1 MTLQSFNRRFGVRGA
16 ALAAVLACGA
26 IAGQAFAAT
35 PTQGSLGA
43 TSTGVITITA
53 SVPNRARITGLND
66 VSFLN
71 QDPNSAASSA
81 QDVCVWSNT
90 ATKGYTIT
98 ASGNGGG
105 GSAFSLSNGTTTV
118 PYSVEWAATSG
129 QASGTPLTAGA
140 ASGSLISTAVNQTCS
155 SAPAASATLL
165 VKMSTTDLGT
175 MTAGSNYTGTLT
187 LVVTP
192 Q

>member
-1 MTLQSFNRRFGVRGA
+1 MKLQSLNRRIV
-16 ALAAVLACGA
+16 ALAATLACSVP
-26 IAGQAFAAT
+26 AGQALAAT
-35 PTQGSLGA
+35 PTQGTLGA

-53 SVPNRARITGLND
+53 SVPNRARITGLTD

-71 QDPNSAASSA
+71 QDPGSAASSA

-90 ATKGYTIT
+90 ATKAYTLT
-98 ASGNGGG
+98 ATGNGAS
-105 GSAFSLSNGTTTV
+105 SAFTLSNGTTTV

-129 QASGTPLTAGA
+129 QSSGTALTAGTA
-140 ASGSLISTAVNQTCS
+140 TAPPTSGAVNQTCS

-165 VKMSTTDLGT
+165 VKISTTDLGT
-175 MTAGSNYTGTLT
+175 MTAGSNYAGTLT

>member
-1 MTLQSFNRRFGVRGA
+1 MTLQSFNHRFGVRGV
-16 ALAAVLACGA
+16 ALAASLACA
-26 IAGQAFAAT
+26 AATGQAFAAT
-35 PTQGSLGA
+35 PTQGTLGA

-53 SVPNRARITGLND
+53 SVPNRARITGLTD
-66 VSFLN
+66 VGFLN

-105 GSAFSLSNGTTTV
+105 SAFTLSNGTTTV

-129 QASGTPLTAGA
+129 QTSGSTLTAGT
-140 ASGSLISTAVNQTCS
+140 ASGSLVSTAVNQTCS

-175 MTAGSNYTGTLT
+175 MTAGSNYAGTLT